1 MLIIA
6 DDKIPFLKGILEP
19 YAKVVYLP
27 GASISPHDVKD
38 ADGLIVRT
46 RTKVN
51 QSLLE
56 GSRVKAVVSA
66 TIGTDH
72 LDISWLEANNIIWAN
87 APGCNSGSVK
97 QYIASVFAALE
108 LNYFP
113 LRGKTLGIIGVG
125 NVGSKVAKAGE
136 AFGMKILMNDPPR
149 KEKEPDFQNV
159 DLNVLL
165 QMSDVVTFHVPLTRE
180 DKYPTYHL
188 LNDTTLMMMKRGSV
202 LINSSRG
209 EVVEQRVLMK
219 GISSELISH
228 AVLDVWENEPD
239 ISEELQ
245 ERLMIGTPHIAGYSV
260 DGKANGT
267 AAAVRFMSQQFGF
280 GIDDW
285 SPDELPRFENMSLS
299 IKDNDDRLNLKLA
312 KAVVSTYDVT
322 EDAQRLTKHPED
334 FEYLR
339 GNYPVRREFPAWEVW
354 LPNGN
359 DELKRSLQLLDFQV
373 VDIE

>member
-6 DDKIPFLKGILEP
+6 DDKIPFLKGILDP
-19 YAKVVYLP
+19 YAEVVYLP
-27 GASISPHDVKD
+27 GASISSNDIKD

-46 RTKVN
+46 RTKIN

-56 GSRVKAVVSA
+56 GSSVKAVVSS

-72 LDISWLEANNIIWAN
+72 MDIPWLEANNIAWAN

-97 QYIASVFAALE
+97 QYVASVFAALE
-108 LNYFP
+108 MNYFP
-113 LRGKTLGIIGVG
+113 LRGKTLGIVGVG

-149 KEKEPDFQNV
+149 KEKEPDFRNV

-165 QMSDVVTFHVPLTRE
+165 QLSDVVTFHVPLTRE
-180 DKYPTYHL
+180 GKYPTYHL

-219 GISSELISH
+219 GISSGLLTH

-280 GIDDW
+280 NLGSW
-285 SPDELPRFENMSLS
+285 FPSELPCFENMSLS
-299 IKDNDDRLNLKLA
+299 VNEEADRLNLMIA
-312 KAVVSTYDVT
+312 RAVVSTYDVN
-322 EDAQRLTKHPED
+322 EDAGRLKEHPEN
-334 FEYLR
+334 FEALR
-339 GNYPVRREFPAWEVW
+339 GNYPVRREFPAWKV
-354 LPNGN
+354 LVPKGN
-359 DELKRSLQLLDFQV
+359 NELKNSLFLLGFQV
-373 VDIE
+373 VETS